1 MTAMP
6 FADHSFDAVLAIS
19 VLHHV
24 DLKEAAVQ
32 ELRRVLRPRGLFS
45 VSLTLAHC
53 SACTTDQGMCARA
66 SACSSVCARER
77 VRICLGV
84 WLASWLAS
92 GLAVFVRVTSY
103 SLPTPC
109 IPQGI
114 TAWQAPKTCFKPL

>member
-1 MTAMP
+1 VRAHVGSMTAMP

-66 SACSSVCARER
+66 SVRVQVCVCARESEDLFG
-77 VRICLGV
+77 CLAG
-84 WLASWLAS
+84 
-92 GLAVFVRVTSY
+92 
-103 SLPTPC
+103 
-109 IPQGI
+109 
-114 TAWQAPKTCFKPL
+114 